1 MTRQSLIQVTLFT
14 LLSITAFSA
23 NAVIC
28 RWALDH
34 QLIDPM
40 SFTSLRLGSA
50 AAVLFLVM
58 AWFYVRKAK
67 SVSRSKESD
76 HSVKNNAVQISRGSW
91 RAAIILFIYTIFF
104 SYGYVAIDTATGA
117 LLLAGV
123 VQFTILGYAV
133 RKGEKLHLAE
143 WIGVA
148 VALLGLLYLVY
159 PKLSTPSW
167 WGLVL
172 MTISS
177 FAWGLYTINGRQS
190 LNPLSDTAFNFFR
203 TLPMVVVASLFSFW
217 LTEDTFLTEKGVWLA
232 VLSGGVTTGLG
243 YVLWYSALPKI
254 SSSMASSSQLLVPLI
269 AAFGATW
276 LIEEPITLTFL
287 ISAVLMLGGLGLVV
301 HGRNQH
307 RKANLKTS

>member
-1 MTRQSLIQVTLFT
+1 MTRQSLVQVALFT
-14 LLSITAFSA
+14 FLSISAFSA

-50 AAVLFLVM
+50 ALVLFVVM
-58 AWFYVRKAK
+58 AWFQVRK
-67 SVSRSKESD
+67 
-76 HSVKNNAVQISRGSW
+76 VKPNQSLVKVETSSGSISRGSW
-91 RAAIILFIYTIFF
+91 RAAIILFVYALTF
-104 SYGYVAIDTATGA
+104 SYGYVAISTATGA

-123 VQFTILGYAV
+123 VQLTVLGYAV

-148 VALLGLLYLVY
+148 IALIGLLYLVY

-167 WGLVL
+167 WGLVM

-177 FAWGLYTINGRQS
+177 YAWGLYTINGRQS
-190 LNPLSDTAFNFFR
+190 VNPLSDTAFNFYR
-203 TLPMVVVASLFSFW
+203 TLPMIVVASLLGVW
-217 LTEDTFLTEKGVWLA
+217 LTDNTFLTQQGVWLA
-232 VLSGGVTTGLG
+232 ILSGGVTTGLG
-243 YVLWYSALPKI
+243 YILWYSALPKLP
-254 SSSMASSSQLLVPLI
+254 SSMASGSQLLVPLI

-276 LIEEPITLTFL
+276 LIDEPITLSFV
-287 ISAVLMLGGLGLVV
+287 ISAILMLGGLGLVM

-307 RKANLKTS
+307 RKTNLKTS

>member
-1 MTRQSLIQVTLFT
+1 MTRQSLIQVSLFT
-14 LLSITAFSA
+14 FLSIAAFSA

-50 AAVLFLVM
+50 AVVLFAVM
-58 AWFYVRKAK
+58 AWFHLGKAK
-67 SVSRSKESD
+67 QSQPLATSE
-76 HSVKNNAVQISRGSW
+76 QPISRGSW
-91 RAAIILFIYTIFF
+91 RAAMVLFVYAITF
-104 SYGYVAIDTATGA
+104 SYGYVAISTATGA

-123 VQFTILGYAV
+123 VQLTILSYAV
-133 RKGEKLHLAE
+133 RNGEKLHLAE

-148 VALLGLLYLVY
+148 VALVGLLYLVY

-167 WGLVL
+167 WGLVM

-177 FAWGLYTINGRQS
+177 YAWGLYTINGRKS
-190 LNPLSDTAFNFFR
+190 LNPLSDTAFNFYR
-203 TLPMVVVASLFSFW
+203 TLPMIAVASLLGLW
-217 LTEDTFLTEKGVWLA
+217 LTEDTYLTQQGIMLA
-232 VLSGGVTTGLG
+232 VMSGGVTTGLG
-243 YVLWYSALPKI
+243 YILWYSALPKL
-254 SSSMASSSQLLVPLI
+254 SSSMASGSQLLVPLM

-276 LIEEPITLTFL
+276 LIDEPITLTFV
-287 ISAVLMLGGLGLVV
+287 ISAILMLGGLGLVL

-307 RKANLKTS
+307 RKTNLKTP

>member
-1 MTRQSLIQVTLFT
+1 MTRQSLIQVSLFT
-14 LLSITAFSA
+14 FLSIAAFSA

-50 AAVLFLVM
+50 AVVLFAVM
-58 AWFYVRKAK
+58 AWFHLRKAK
-67 SVSRSKESD
+67 QGQPLATSE
-76 HSVKNNAVQISRGSW
+76 QPISRGSW
-91 RAAIILFIYTIFF
+91 RAAMVLFVYAITF
-104 SYGYVAIDTATGA
+104 SYGYVAISTATGA

-123 VQFTILGYAV
+123 VQLTILSYAV
-133 RKGEKLHLAE
+133 RNGEKLHLAE

-148 VALLGLLYLVY
+148 VALVGLLYLVY

-167 WGLVL
+167 WGLVM

-177 FAWGLYTINGRQS
+177 YAWGLYTINGRKS
-190 LNPLSDTAFNFFR
+190 LNPLSDTAFNFYR
-203 TLPMVVVASLFSFW
+203 TLPMIAVASLLGLW
-217 LTEDTFLTEKGVWLA
+217 LTEDTYLTQQGILLA
-232 VLSGGVTTGLG
+232 VVSGGVTTGLG
-243 YVLWYSALPKI
+243 YILWYSALPKL
-254 SSSMASSSQLLVPLI
+254 SSSMASGSQLLVPLM

-276 LIEEPITLTFL
+276 LIDEPITLTFV
-287 ISAVLMLGGLGLVV
+287 ISAILMLGGLGLVL

-307 RKANLKTS
+307 RKTNLKTP

>member
-1 MTRQSLIQVTLFT
+1 MTRQSLIQVALFT
-14 LLSITAFSA
+14 FLSISAFSA

-50 AAVLFLVM
+50 ALVLFVVM
-58 AWFYVRKAK
+58 AWFQVRKAK
-67 SVSRSKESD
+67 RNQPL
-76 HSVKNNAVQISRGSW
+76 VKVDKPTASISRGSW
-91 RAAIILFIYTIFF
+91 RAAIILFVYALTF
-104 SYGYVAIDTATGA
+104 SYGYVAISTATGA

-123 VQFTILGYAV
+123 VQLTILGYAV

-148 VALLGLLYLVY
+148 IALIGLLYLVY
-159 PKLSTPSW
+159 PKLTTPSW
-167 WGLVL
+167 WGLVM

-177 FAWGLYTINGRQS
+177 YAWGLYTINGRQS
-190 LNPLSDTAFNFFR
+190 LNPLSDTAFNFYR
-203 TLPMVVVASLFSFW
+203 TLPMIVVASLLGVW
-217 LTEDTFLTEKGVWLA
+217 LTDNTFLTQQGAWLA
-232 VLSGGVTTGLG
+232 ILSGGVTTGLG
-243 YVLWYSALPKI
+243 YILWYSALPKLP
-254 SSSMASSSQLLVPLI
+254 SSMASGSQLLVPLI

-276 LIEEPITLTFL
+276 LIDEPITLSFV
-287 ISAVLMLGGLGLVV
+287 ISAILMLGGLGLVM

-307 RKANLKTS
+307 RKTNLKTP